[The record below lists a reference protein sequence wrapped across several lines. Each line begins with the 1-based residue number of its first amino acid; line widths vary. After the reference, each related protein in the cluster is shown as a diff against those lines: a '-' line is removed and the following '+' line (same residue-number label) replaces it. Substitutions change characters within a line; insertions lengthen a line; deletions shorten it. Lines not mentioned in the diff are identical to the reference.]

1 MDGRLLQKKRILE
14 FKNLQSEVL
23 NITQNEI
30 TFDPEMRLRMKN
42 SKIVIFP
49 LKKAFK
55 IKDIFEVI
63 AFMKYILKICGTRLE
78 RCDFKN
84 LLNVNKTD
92 EVINIIK
99 FMTSQNVNVHQ
110 KNIKNPITNN
120 QAKSNFT
127 KPEIKAPNKINEF
140 KEKKSNYLRVNND
153 YKFKQS
159 ILI

>member
-1 MDGRLLQKKRILE
+1 M
-14 FKNLQSEVL
+14 VL
-23 NITQNEI
+23 
-30 TFDPEMRLRMKN
+30 
-42 SKIVIFP
+42 
-49 LKKAFK
+49 
-55 IKDIFEVI
+55 
-63 AFMKYILKICGTRLE
+63 
-78 RCDFKN
+78 DFKN